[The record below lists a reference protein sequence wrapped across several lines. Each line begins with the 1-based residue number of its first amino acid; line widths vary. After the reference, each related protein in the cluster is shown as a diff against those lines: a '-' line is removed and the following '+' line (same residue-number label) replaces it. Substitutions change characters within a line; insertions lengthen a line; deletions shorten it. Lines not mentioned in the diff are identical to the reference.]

1 MKGKSLFKLISS
13 IASLA
18 CVLLLC
24 IVVVYA
30 WYTSNKYVSTSGIQA
45 ESDSKD
51 FTVVLQQLNT
61 ETMEFGPTL
70 EMNNMNPGD
79 IRYFK
84 LTITNMVGK
93 DSNFYA
99 RFEGISSTID
109 ETEIFAKQGYVYT
122 KYTLN
127 NTVNELKLYDI
138 SSNKVVSN
146 GKDLYLYSNDS
157 LMLKD
162 YLMQDMIEIYTYE
175 NKNNLTLSENHK
187 MLSDK
192 ILFEKNTITKGG
204 ILEYYFALKFSD
216 DATIEYA
223 FQNLLIKALFV
234 GLED

>member
-30 WYTSNKYVSTSGIQA
+30 WYTSNKNVSTSGIQA

-61 ETMEFGPTL
+61 ETKEFGPTL
-70 EMNNMNPGD
+70 EMNDMNPGD

-109 ETEIFAKQGYVYT
+109 ETEIFAKPGYVYT

-138 SSNKVVSN
+138 SSNRVVSN
-146 GKDLYLYSNDS
+146 GKILYLDQFFCAFQRFFN
-157 LMLKD
+157 
-162 YLMQDMIEIYTYE
+162 IAAE
-175 NKNNLTLSENHK
+175 
-187 MLSDK
+187 
-192 ILFEKNTITKGG
+192 ILFSGH
-204 ILEYYFALKFSD
+204 FH
-216 DATIEYA
+216 
-223 FQNLLIKALFV
+223 KAGFIQCIHRLFIYMR
-234 GLED
+234 EDYRNVVFFTFFP